1 MTEKAAFWRL
11 ATYDQIGSTS
21 DLCRSLAE
29 AGEPEGFAVLA
40 KLQTKGRGSRGRTW
54 QSAPGN
60 LFLSVLLRPIGP
72 AREAGLWAL
81 LAGVAIAEALDGV
94 EGIELKWPN
103 DILLH
108 GAKLGGVLVDCAT
121 DDRGGL
127 AWLVIGMGLNLAH
140 APEGLG
146 RAVAS
151 LEGRLT
157 PEHLTARILGRIAH
171 WRRVRILEG
180 FAEMRAAWLKH
191 ALPKG
196 TVMQIRIRKGVVSG
210 TFEGIGEDGRLL
222 LHTAERVQGFATGE
236 IWLAQDPEPDPPAC

>member
-1 MTEKAAFWRL
+1 VTDQAAFWRL

-54 QSAPGN
+54 QSDRGN

-72 AREAGLWAL
+72 VRESGLWAL
-81 LAGVAIAEALDGV
+81 LAGVAIAEALEGVDG
-94 EGIELKWPN
+94 IALKWPN
-103 DILLH
+103 DILLN
-108 GAKLGGVLVDCAT
+108 GAKLGGVLVDSTT
-121 DDRGGL
+121 DESGGL

-140 APEGLG
+140 APEGLD

-151 LEGRLT
+151 LDGRFT
-157 PEHLTARILGRIAH
+157 PEALAARILDRIAH

-180 FAEMRAAWLKH
+180 FSEMRAAWLKH

-196 TVMQIRIRKGVVSG
+196 TVMQIRLRQGIVSG
-210 TFEGIGEDGRLL
+210 RFEGIGEDGRLM
-222 LHTAERVQGFATGE
+222 LHTGERVQGFATGE
-236 IWLAQDPEPDPPAC
+236 IWLAQDPEPSA